1 MTFRDRL
8 FHLKKFFKK
17 YLPKPVLYLYWLF
30 RVLRIRVIRFVP
42 RYEEDE
48 LITSHN
54 CDFMKEGKFIACYNL
69 AVKAGLAIS
78 DRIHWR
84 AYVACWAAYKGKSL
98 EGDFVECGVAKGFL
112 SKIVMGYIDF
122 KNLSKKFF
130 LMDTYE
136 GLSEKHL
143 TPEEKLFGRT
153 GGGYKPSYEL
163 VRETFKEFHNA
174 IIIKGTIPETLTE
187 VQSQKIAYLHIDM
200 NCVLP
205 EIAAAE
211 YFWDR
216 LVSGAVMLLDDYGH
230 AGHEEQKYAFDDF
243 AKRKGVEIL
252 CLPTGQGLIIKP

>member
-30 RVLRIRVIRFVP
+30 RVLRIKVIKFVP

-54 CDFMKEGKFIACYNL
+54 CDFMKEGKFIVCYNL

-84 AYVACWAAYKGKSL
+84 AHIACWAAYKGKSL
-98 EGDFVECGVAKGFL
+98 EGDFVECGVARGFL
-112 SKIVMGYIDF
+112 SRIVMEYIDF
-122 KNLSKKFF
+122 KNLPKKFF

-143 TPEEKLFGRT
+143 TAEEKLFGKTR
-153 GGGYKPSYEL
+153 GG
-163 VRETFKEFHNA
+163 V
-174 IIIKGTIPETLTE
+174 
-187 VQSQKIAYLHIDM
+187 
-200 NCVLP
+200 
-205 EIAAAE
+205 
-211 YFWDR
+211 
-216 LVSGAVMLLDDYGH
+216 
-230 AGHEEQKYAFDDF
+230 
-243 AKRKGVEIL
+243 
-252 CLPTGQGLIIKP
+252 